1 MGLDAVELVMAV
13 EERFGIEI
21 LDEEA
26 QDIRTVGEM
35 HQCVL
40 RKVLVADK
48 SSCLT
53 QKAFHLLRRTARQLF
68 NVPRDQ
74 FRPDAPLNVIVPRRS
89 RRENWQKFQVA
100 VGATNW
106 HKLAPSWLGALT
118 LLAVVFAI
126 PWSVFVCGTAL
137 FKWNV
142 LIAGTAA
149 AAFAVLGIRAGRLI
163 TRPFE
168 TEFRGSVSTVRD
180 LAYVVVAQNPQLFG
194 AERATWTEDETWA
207 VLASVIKA
215 QTGVSQFTRD
225 SRFVENLKID

>member
-13 EERFGIEI
+13 EEKFGINI

-26 QDIRTVGEM
+26 QCIRTVGEL
-35 HQCVL
+35 HQCVV
-40 RKVLVADK
+40 RKVMVADK

-68 NVPRDQ
+68 NIPRDQ
-74 FRPDAPLNVIVPRRS
+74 FRPSAPLNVIVPRRS
-89 RRENWQKFQVA
+89 RRKNWRKFQVA
-100 VGATNW
+100 VGAANW
-106 HKLAPSWLGALT
+106 PKLAPSWLGAFA
-118 LLAVVFAI
+118 LLAIVFAA

-142 LIAGTAA
+142 LIAGTSA
-149 AAFAVLGIRAGRLI
+149 AAFAVLGIKAGRLI

-168 TEFRGSVSTVRD
+168 TEFRGAVSTVRD

-194 AERATWTEDETWA
+194 AEHAIWTEDETWA
-207 VLASVIKA
+207 VLASVIST
-215 QTGVSQFTRD
+215 QTGVSQFTKD
-225 SRFVENLKID
+225 SRFVEDLKID